1 MVRGG
6 AYRITAG
13 GARGGSFTLNNIT
26 HLGGRGAVKEATF
39 KLAAGDVLTLVLGK
53 AGGDGGI
60 DGDDWRVGG
69 GGGGGTFVR

>member
-13 GARGGSFTLNNIT
+13 GARGGSFTYNNK
-26 HLGGRGAVKEATF
+26 HRVGGRGAVKNATF

-53 AGGDGGI
+53 AAGDGGRGV
-60 DGDDWRVGG
+60 DGYFVGG

>member
-13 GARGGSFTLNNIT
+13 GARGGSLTSDNKNL
-26 HLGGRGAVKEATF
+26 LGGRGAVKNATF
-39 KLAAGDVLTLVLGK
+39 KLVAGDVLTLVLGK
-53 AGGDGGI
+53 AGGDGGVV
-60 DGDDWRVGG
+60 GGYYVGG